1 MRRIIE
7 ASLKFR
13 LLVIALAVA
22 LVAVGTVQMRDIPVD
37 VHPEFTPT
45 QVEVQTE
52 ALGLS
57 AEEVEQLITV
67 PLEQDLLVGVP
78 FLKEIES
85 ASLPG
90 LSSVMM
96 TFEPGTPLLDAR
108 QVVQERLTQA
118 VGIAGLPQVAKL
130 PQMIQPVS
138 ANRRVSMIE
147 LSSASLTPIDVSVLA
162 RWVIGPRLMSVPGV
176 ANVTVWGFRDRQLQV
191 LVDPQ
196 ELRKNKTTL
205 AQVIAT
211 AGNALEVSPLS
222 FLEASSPGTGGFI
235 DTVNQ
240 RLNIFHE
247 QTITTA
253 DELAQVPLEAAE
265 GAPSGAST
273 KTLGE
278 VAKVIESSQPLIGDS
293 VCPDGQKCLF
303 LVVEKFP
310 GANTLEVT
318 KGVDS
323 ALAAMRPGLGDMTFD
338 SSLYRPA
345 TFIES
350 SFENLGWVLLIGGL
364 LLLLVLGLL
373 FWDWRRLL
381 ISASAI
387 VVSVAAAGLVLYLR
401 GTTVNFM
408 VAAGL
413 VLGLTAVVSD
423 AVVDPD
429 RLARRLRD
437 ARAKNPDE
445 EGKALAWTTVVYGSA
460 DTRRAAFYA
469 VLISAAATIP
479 VFFLQGESGAFLPDI
494 MLSYLMALV
503 VSMVIAI
510 TLTPALGLMLL
521 GSAPQR
527 ATGAP
532 WLRRLHSGYD
542 RLAPR
547 LLPKTA
553 LAFTAA
559 AALAVA
565 GAVALPLLDTSMRPL
580 LKERD
585 VLVHMEAAP
594 GTSLPKMTELTTKA
608 VDDLGA
614 LPGVVNVGGQ
624 VGRAVTSDQIVNVN
638 SGEVWVK
645 VGPDADY
652 DRAVAAIEDTVNGYE
667 GVSTDVL
674 TYSEERVTDILGRSN
689 QDLVV
694 RIYGENG
701 QVLDEKADEIQR
713 LVAGVDG
720 VAKAN
725 VERAL
730 DEPTVTVKVD
740 LERAQAAGVKP
751 GDVRRAAA
759 TLMGGMT
766 VGNLFE
772 QQKVFDVVVWGTPEI
787 RQSEANIENL
797 LVDTPSGGQIRV
809 GEVADVQIVQ
819 NPTVIRH
826 ESVATYLDVTADVSG
841 RDVAGVAG
849 EVDELVK
856 GVEFPLE
863 HHAELLG
870 GYEERIAEQTTVIGV
885 AVAALIVIYLLM
897 QAALRSWRLA
907 TLAFAT
913 LPLAVAGGL
922 VAALLTGGTLTLGS
936 IAGLIAIVGLA
947 ARAVVPLIRRYQ
959 ELERSEGMGFGP
971 ELVVRGTGE
980 SLAPTMIA
988 LLGTAVLFIPVAVS
1002 GDASGLEIVQPMA
1015 VVVLGGIVAT
1025 MLVNLLIVPI
1035 LYAKFGLVTYGD
1047 AWADDLM
1054 EPEANEPAEPRAASS
1069 SVMQRLRLAFLAA
1082 PLALM
1087 VSACG
1092 GPVADAYTIGHEPAS
1107 VVTAP
1112 GSDHVKVVLEEKA
1125 AQRLAIET
1133 AAVTQQGSTLV
1144 VPSSAVFVD
1153 PEGKWWVYTN
1163 PEPLTFERQE
1173 ITTIR
1178 EADGKAYLSKGPK
1191 EGTKVVTVGVPEIYG
1206 VEDAVGH

>member
-205 AQVIAT
+205 AQVIST

-373 FWDWRRLL
+373 FWDWRRVL

-479 VFFLQGESGAFLPDI
+479 VFFLQGEGGAFLPDI

-527 ATGAP
+527 PTGAP

-674 TYSEERVTDILGRSN
+674 TYSEERVTDILGQSN
-689 QDLVV
+689 QDVVV

-841 RDVAGVAG
+841 RDIAGVAG

-1025 MLVNLLIVPI
+1025 MLVNLLVVPI

-1054 EPEANEPAEPRAASS
+1054 EPEAKEPAEPRAASS

-1087 VSACG
+1087 ASACG

-1133 AAVTQQGSTLV
+1133 AAVTRQGSTLV

-1178 EADGKAYLSKGPK
+1178 EAGGKAYLSKGPK

>member
-278 VAKVIESSQPLIGDS
+278 VAKVVESSQPLIGDS

-387 VVSVAAAGLVLYLR
+387 VVSLAAAGLVLYLR

-479 VFFLQGESGAFLPDI
+479 VFFLQGEGGAFLPDI

-594 GTSLPKMTELTTKA
+594 GTSLPKMTELTTQA

-624 VGRAVTSDQIVNVN
+624 VGRAIASDQIVNVN

-694 RIYGENG
+694 RVYGENG

-730 DEPTVTVKVD
+730 NEPTVTVKVD

-856 GVEFPLE
+856 GVDFPLE

-885 AVAALIVIYLLM
+885 SVAALIVIYLLM

-1035 LYAKFGLVTYGD
+1035 LYAKYGLVTYGD

-1054 EPEANEPAEPRAASS
+1054 EPEAKESAEPPAASS

-1087 VSACG
+1087 ASACG

-1178 EADGKAYLSKGPK
+1178 EAGGMAYLSKGPK